1 MPPPWIYHL
10 EQRQP
15 PRRPVFLTTTPQNLF
30 SKVDNC
36 PYSGFITGLHAEDQ
50 LLSVSPDDSEYLVQ
64 ANIDGK
70 IQYRFVYISPTR
82 IDDAIDI
89 RLSYVN
95 NKATPAPDGE
105 GVPTLLILFKL
116 KPGQAHYKFV
126 VDPTNGA
133 MVVPV
138 DWKPS

>member
-1 MPPPWIYHL
+1 M
-10 EQRQP
+10 
-15 PRRPVFLTTTPQNLF
+15 TTTPQNLF